1 MHRDSNR
8 PRRVGELLKRQLAPV
23 IAQELNDPDVGTITL
38 TAVDTAPDLKSAKV
52 YFTCPQ
58 DGDDQKRSRVIEVA
72 LNRAAGYIRHCLKER
87 VELRGIPR
95 LQFKYDDSIERGSRI
110 EQLLSDAMSD
120 STRNKD

>member
-8 PRRVGELLKRQLAPV
+8 PRRVGELLKRQLVPV
-23 IAQELNDPDVGTITL
+23 IAQELNDPDVGAITL
-38 TAVDTAPDLKSAKV
+38 TGVDTAPDLKSAKV

-58 DGDDQKRSRVIEVA
+58 DGDDQKRSRVIEAA

-120 STRNKD
+120 SPRNKD